1 MQKISGTFAATGAAL
16 RIGIG
21 FVPDRVK
28 IYNLTDAS
36 IPMIEWD
43 NKFSKVADGRGGVS
57 TVANGTRA
65 KLTTTGIEKYAGS
78 ADAFTADQTAYI
90 VRAYTGNYD
99 FAGAKTGQKMPAGF
113 KINDTAV
120 VNAAG
125 KECYFVA
132 EADSVGNAGRPIVPT
147 T

>member
-16 RIGIG
+16 HVGIG

-43 NKFSKVADGRGGVS
+43 YKFGKVANGAQGVS
-57 TVANGTRA
+57 TVANGART
-65 KLTTTGIEKYAGS
+65 KLATTGIARYAGS
-78 ADAFTADQTAYI
+78 GDEFTSDQTAYI

-99 FAGAKTGQKMPAGF
+99 FAGAKSGQKMPAGF

-120 VNAAG
+120 VNATG

-132 EADSVGNAGRPIVPT
+132 EADSVGNAGRPLVPT